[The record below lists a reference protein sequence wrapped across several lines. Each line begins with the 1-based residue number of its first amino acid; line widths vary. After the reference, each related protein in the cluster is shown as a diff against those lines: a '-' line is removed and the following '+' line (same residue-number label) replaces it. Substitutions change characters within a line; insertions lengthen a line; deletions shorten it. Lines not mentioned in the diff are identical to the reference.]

1 MCRPDSSHKKIYLAK
16 AVPLQLPFLIKKAE
30 EKGNEPDSCSGE
42 LDG

>member
-1 MCRPDSSHKKIYLAK
+1 MKIYLAK
-16 AVPLQLPFLIKKAE
+16 TVPLLPLQLPLLIKKAE